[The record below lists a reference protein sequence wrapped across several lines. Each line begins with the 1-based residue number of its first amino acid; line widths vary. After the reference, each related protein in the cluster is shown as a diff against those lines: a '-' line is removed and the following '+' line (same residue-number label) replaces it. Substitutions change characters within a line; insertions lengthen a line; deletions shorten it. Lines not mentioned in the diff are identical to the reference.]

1 LRPGIVVA
9 VSGMAEDQAGTVT
22 LGAPRVGISNT
33 VAVAT
38 AVMLAVGA
46 LGAAVWRL
54 DAGTLATWLGVRAG
68 AVTPP
73 TDGALEALDPFI
85 VNLSDEDGRRY
96 IKATIQVAFYD
107 AVAPPEFQRRLPQAR
122 DMLLTLLSSK
132 TFADVRTPQGK
143 AVLRDEIVGR
153 LNTVL
158 NEDAVKAVYFTD
170 FIVQ

>member
-1 LRPGIVVA
+1 
-9 VSGMAEDQAGTVT
+9 MADGDQAGAVA
-22 LGAPRVGISNT
+22 LGAPRAGVTHG
-33 VAVAT
+33 VALACAVA
-38 AVMLAVGA
+38 LAICA
-46 LGAAVWRL
+46 LGAVAWQL
-54 DAGTLATWLGVRAG
+54 DLGQVATWAGVSARVG
-68 AVTPP
+68 GPP
-73 TDGALEALDPFI
+73 VASEGALVPMDSFI

-96 IKATIQVAFYD
+96 VKATIQVAFYD

-143 AVLRDEIVGR
+143 AVLREEIVNR